1 MKKIILIAVV
11 LVFIFLTFMI
21 IEAKATKKQNI
32 YNKNSETRA
41 VYFSYIEFNS
51 YIKGKN
57 SQESK
62 NNIKIILDNI
72 KNMNLNTVI
81 VHVRPFADSIYKSE
95 YYPISD
101 TILNNNNEVPD
112 YDILDFFI
120 TEAHSRDLKIEA
132 WINPFRISNDTKLE
146 NISVDSIYYKFI
158 NTNDVMI
165 IDDKGIYLNPAS
177 VEVRN
182 LIIDGIKEIVEKYD
196 VDGIHFDDY
205 FYPNETIDLQSYDE
219 YIKTGGT
226 MSLDEYRLN
235 NISVLIKDIYSS
247 IKNIKSDVKFGIAPE
262 GNIENNYDKSFL
274 DVNKILSNNGYVDYI
289 MPQLYFGFENEIKPF
304 IETINVWNSLIEVD
318 SIDLIPALAFYKIG
332 TVDTY
337 ALSGKNEWIE
347 NSDIIK
353 KQVVISRNVSNYDGF
368 SLFRYDYIFN
378 KDKSNENIEKEIME
392 LKDVL

>member
-62 NNIKIILDNI
+62 NNIRTILDNI

>member
-101 TILNNNNEVPD
+101 TILNNNNEIPD

-132 WINPFRISNDTKLE
+132 WLNPFRISNDTKLE

-378 KDKSNENIEKEIME
+378 KDKSNENIEKEIMG

>member
-62 NNIKIILDNI
+62 NNIRTILDNI

-112 YDILDFFI
+112 YDILAFFI

-205 FYPNETIDLQSYDE
+205 FYPNKTIDLQSYDE

-378 KDKSNENIEKEIME
+378 KDKSNENIEKEIMG

>member
-378 KDKSNENIEKEIME
+378 KDKSNENIEKEIMG

>member
-205 FYPNETIDLQSYDE
+205 FYPNKTIDLQSYDE

-378 KDKSNENIEKEIME
+378 KDKSNENIEKEIMG

>member
-62 NNIKIILDNI
+62 NNIRTILDNI

-205 FYPNETIDLQSYDE
+205 FYPNKTIDLQSYDE

-378 KDKSNENIEKEIME
+378 KDKSNENIEKEIMG

>member
-62 NNIKIILDNI
+62 NNIRTILDNI

-378 KDKSNENIEKEIME
+378 KDKSNENIEKEIMG

>member
-1 MKKIILIAVV
+1 
-11 LVFIFLTFMI
+11 MI

-304 IETINVWNSLIEVD
+304 IETITVWNSLIEVD

-353 KQVVISRNVSNYDGF
+353 NR
-368 SLFRYDYIFN
+368 L
-378 KDKSNENIEKEIME
+378 
-392 LKDVL
+392 L

>member
-21 IEAKATKKQNI
+21 IESKATKKQNI

-101 TILNNNNEVPD
+101 TILNNNNEIPD

-378 KDKSNENIEKEIME
+378 KDKSNENIEKEIMG